1 MILSSKIKKQIILII
16 SGIILISSFYL
27 IWKIYIHQIDI
38 PSPPKQK
45 IAFEKEEFVYFQIPI
60 GKIVE
65 NVILDKEAQEK
76 IDDVKTRIKNVRDS
90 SKELNNLSQEL
101 KKLTEECTC
110 GKSSCQEI
118 ECEKGCCC
126 QAQGCSSINTCSK
139 TNGCFIESPSCD
151 ISKACPGSNCE
162 LEKIKEKTDEMEAL
176 INKIEE
182 ERKKMLVAQ
191 LSVTNDYLNLNKAKT
206 MISSAIEAIDY
217 ETFFSLKDSTQ
228 NDNEDKVK
236 IETFYG
242 WPETPTIKEKDQTF
256 FDPATIYFEKTKIEN
271 KNIISISTC
280 LELFMIVANQ
290 SPDKIT
296 KIMDEN
302 AKEVLR
308 GINFEGLI
316 PSANKTNEIIQKTTK
331 ETVSSFSDDLSK
343 QISNMLSV
351 EITDIIVEELKGESG
366 NKSSLPVKLIEPM
379 SVILLK
385 ELPTELEAIFGVE
398 IKTNVLDI
406 LSNTDLF
413 SPRISKL
420 FFEKLEEFIPN
431 DLASILAQN
440 IGETL
445 PNKFIGLINKNIV
458 NELFK
463 LNFDE
468 TFSDRILERINS
480 TLNTSF
486 SREIDQSLKLSITSN
501 LYPEIEGFLSENMP
515 QALGF
520 SSSNKEKLAIDI
532 HKILEENL
540 FDIFRKHL
548 GAELTLKQAQ
558 DFSMFLSS
566 SEIVQGELEE
576 NISKDFDLTIKEEIR
591 KIREEI
597 SYNISEKISSAMS
610 PKITDLV
617 LEDISVKISKDLGD
631 IISPAILK
639 TAEQGIFL
647 NSLREILPLYRK
659 EEIEKNKQK
668 ADITYP
674 QDCEFMSPG
683 INSSVKEDKM
693 TEACWEVKTIY
704 DSISEQINVMNKIIE
719 LIQNPEKG
727 CNPDICYP
735 QCIDAT
741 CYAKDFYC
749 GEFELKE
756 FLGSCGEQQTSYPD
770 GSLPCKS
777 MYSDFYNQNGEFKAC
792 PSIFL
797 ANELIKEDYLKIE
810 NAGKRIEGV
819 LKEKYD
825 EKSLSFKEFIKKIVK
840 RSELMKELGNE
851 LIQMT
856 NECKCSKTSLCEK
869 ISPGCETK
877 GCSLS
882 SQCSE
887 TDIKNINEKIYD
899 IEEKIQD
906 LYYDTKQK

>member
-1 MILSSKIKKQIILII
+1 V
-16 SGIILISSFYL
+16 
-27 IWKIYIHQIDI
+27 
-38 PSPPKQK
+38 
-45 IAFEKEEFVYFQIPI
+45 FEKEDLAYFQIPI

-110 GKSSCQEI
+110 GKSSCQEV
-118 ECEKGCCC
+118 ECENGCCC
-126 QAQGCSSINTCSK
+126 QAQECSVINTCSK

-162 LEKIKEKTDEMEAL
+162 LEKIKEKTDEMEAV
-176 INKIEE
+176 IDKIEE

-217 ETFFSLKDSTQ
+217 ETFFSLKDSIQ
-228 NDNEDKVK
+228 DDNEDEFK

-242 WPETPTIKEKDQTF
+242 WPDTPTIKERDQTF
-256 FDPATIYFEKTKIEN
+256 FDPATIYFDKTKIEN

-280 LELFMIVANQ
+280 FELFMIIANQ

-308 GINFEGLI
+308 EINFKELI
-316 PSANKTNEIIQKTTK
+316 PSENKTNEIIQKTTK
-331 ETVSSFSDDLSK
+331 ETISSFSDDLSK
-343 QISNMLSV
+343 KISNILSV

-366 NKSSLPVKLIEPM
+366 NKANLPVKLIEPM

-385 ELPTELEAIFGVE
+385 ELPAELETIFDTE

-413 SPRISKL
+413 SSRISKL

-431 DLASILAQN
+431 DLASILSQN

-463 LNFDE
+463 LNLDG

-480 TLNTSF
+480 TLDASLL
-486 SREIDQSLKLSITSN
+486 SEIDQSLKLSITSS
-501 LYPEIEGFLSENMP
+501 LYPGIENFLSENMP

-520 SSSNKEKLAIDI
+520 SSSNKEKLAINI

-540 FDIFRKHL
+540 FDIFHKHL
-548 GAELTLKQAQ
+548 EAELTLKQTQ
-558 DFSMFLSS
+558 DFSMLLSN
-566 SEIVQGELEE
+566 SEIVQGKLKE
-576 NISKDFDLTIKEEIR
+576 NISKDFDLIIKEEIR
-591 KIREEI
+591 EIREEI

-617 LEDISVKISKDLGD
+617 LEDFSAKISKDMGN
-631 IISPAILK
+631 IISSAILK
-639 TAEQGIFL
+639 TVEQGIFL
-647 NSLREILPLYRK
+647 NSLREILPSYQK

-668 ADITYP
+668 ADISYP
-674 QDCEFMSPG
+674 LDCEFMLPE
-683 INSSVKEDKM
+683 ISSSIREDEKF
-693 TEACWEVKTIY
+693 EACWEAKTIY

-719 LIQNPEKG
+719 LIQDPEKG
-727 CNPDICYP
+727 CNPDICSP

-756 FLGSCGEQQTSYPD
+756 FLGSCSEQQTSYPD
-770 GSLPCKS
+770 GFLPCKS
-777 MYSDFYNQNGEFKAC
+777 IYSDFYNQNGEFRAC
-792 PSIFL
+792 PSIYL
-797 ANELIKEDYLKIE
+797 ANELIKEDYLKIADAE
-810 NAGKRIEGV
+810 KKIEEI

-840 RSELMKELGNE
+840 KSELMKELGNE
-851 LIQMT
+851 LTQMT
-856 NECKCSKTSLCEK
+856 DKCKCSKASLCEK
-869 ISPGCETK
+869 ISPGCEAR

-887 TDIKNINEKIYD
+887 TDIKSINEKIYD
-899 IEEKIQD
+899 IEYIIQD